1 MAGNFGKVAVLMG
14 GSSAEREISL
24 ISGQAVLE
32 SLIASGVDAY
42 AFDPAMQPIW
52 TLATQK
58 PDRAFIIL
66 HGGDGE
72 DGTVQA
78 ALDLMHIPYTGSG
91 VLASALAM
99 DKIRTKQLWQAA
111 GIPTPRSR
119 LVRSAEEAAA
129 VVAELGLPL
138 IVKPV
143 REGSSLG
150 VTKIA
155 RPEEFAAAFATAAT
169 LPDGRQ
175 DRAHPESLRCARLS
189 PQGAEN
195 SWGGPASFPEVMAE
209 EFVAGIELTAAVLGR
224 STLPLV
230 RIEAPEGRYDYQN
243 KYFTDVVQYHCPSGI
258 DPAREAEIGRTV
270 LAAFDALGCRGW
282 GRADLILRADGS
294 YSLLEMNTAPG
305 MTGHSLVPM
314 AARAAGI
321 DFGSLVL
328 RILAEAR
335 CGQG

>member
-1 MAGNFGKVAVLMG
+1 MSRLAQDFGKVAVLLG
-14 GSSAEREISL
+14 GTSAEREISL
-24 ISGQAVLE
+24 ISGKAVLA
-32 SLIASGVDAY
+32 SLVASGVDAF
-42 AFDPAMQPIW
+42 AFDPAEQPVRK
-52 TLATQK
+52 LAEIR
-58 PDRAFIIL
+58 PDRVFIIL

-78 ALDLMHIPYTGSG
+78 ALDLMQIPYTGSG

-99 DKIRTKQLWQAA
+99 DKIRTKWAWQAA
-111 GIPTPRSR
+111 GVPTPRSR
-119 LVRSAEEAAA
+119 QVAASAEGSAIIAAY
-129 VVAELGLPL
+129 GLPL

-143 REGSSLG
+143 REGSSIG
-150 VTKIA
+150 VTKVA
-155 RPEEFAAAFATAAT
+155 SAHEFAPAFAAAAT

-175 DRAHPESLRCARLS
+175 E
-189 PQGAEN
+189 
-195 SWGGPASFPEVMAE
+195 EVMAE
-209 EFVAGIELTAAVLGR
+209 EFVAGIELTAAVLGHKV
-224 STLPLV
+224 LPLV

-243 KYFTDVVQYHCPSGI
+243 KYFTDVVQYHCPAGI
-258 DPAREAEIGRTV
+258 DPAKEAEIGKTV

-321 DFGSLVL
+321 DFAALVL
-328 RILAEAR
+328 DILAEAR
-335 CGQG
+335 CGQA

>member
-1 MAGNFGKVAVLMG
+1 MARAFGKVAVLMG

-24 ISGQAVLE
+24 ISGQAVLDA
-32 SLIASGVDAY
+32 LIAAGVDAFP
-42 AFDPAMQPIW
+42 FDPAAQPIW
-52 TLATQK
+52 MLAELK

-78 ALDLMHIPYTGSG
+78 ALDLMNIPYTGSG

-99 DKIRTKQLWQAA
+99 DKIRTKLLWQAA

-119 LVRSAEEAAA
+119 RVASADEGAS
-129 VVAELGLPL
+129 VIAEFGLPL

-143 REGSSLG
+143 REGSSIG

-155 RPEEFAAAFATAAT
+155 KPEEFAAAFAAAAT

-175 DRAHPESLRCARLS
+175 E
-189 PQGAEN
+189 
-195 SWGGPASFPEVMAE
+195 EVMAE
-209 EFVAGIELTAAVLGR
+209 EFVAGTELTAAVLGH
-224 STLPLV
+224 TALPLV
-230 RIEAPEGRYDYQN
+230 RIEAPEGRYNYQN

-258 DPAREAEIGRTV
+258 KSTKEAEIGKTV

-282 GRADLILRADGS
+282 GRADLILRSDGS

-321 DFGSLVL
+321 DFGALVL
-328 RILAEAR
+328 QILAEAR

>member
-1 MAGNFGKVAVLMG
+1 MAGSFGKVAVLMG

-24 ISGQAVLE
+24 ISGQAVLD
-32 SLIASGVDAY
+32 SLIASGVDAF
-42 AFDPAMQPIW
+42 AFDPAAQPIW
-52 TLATQK
+52 MLAQVK

-78 ALDLMHIPYTGSG
+78 ALDLMSIPYTGSG

-99 DKIRTKQLWQAA
+99 DKIRTKWVWQAA
-111 GIPTPRSR
+111 GIPTTRSCR
-119 LVRSAEEAAA
+119 VASADAGPAIIAAY
-129 VVAELGLPL
+129 GLPL

-143 REGSSLG
+143 REGSSIG
-150 VTKIA
+150 VTKVSNA
-155 RPEEFAAAFATAAT
+155 NEFATAFAAAET
-169 LPDGRQ
+169 LPDGRK
-175 DRAHPESLRCARLS
+175 E
-189 PQGAEN
+189 
-195 SWGGPASFPEVMAE
+195 EVMAE
-209 EFVAGIELTAAVLGR
+209 EFVAGTELTAAVLGR
-224 STLPLV
+224 TALPLV

-258 DPAREAEIGRTV
+258 DANKEAEIGRTV

-321 DFGSLVL
+321 DFGTLVL
-328 RILAEAR
+328 KILAEAR
-335 CGQG
+335 SGQG

>member
-1 MAGNFGKVAVLMG
+1 LKAADFGRVAVLLG
-14 GSSAEREISL
+14 GTSAEREISL
-24 ISGQAVLE
+24 LSGQAVLDA
-32 SLIASGVDAY
+32 LRAAGVNAF
-42 AFDPAMQPIW
+42 AFDPAAQPIW
-52 TLATQK
+52 KLAEHK

-78 ALDLMHIPYTGSG
+78 ALDLMKIPYTGSG

-99 DKIRTKQLWQAA
+99 DKIRTKLLWQAS

-119 LVRSAEEAAA
+119 RVVSANAGASVMAA
-129 VVAELGLPL
+129 LGLPL

-143 REGSSLG
+143 REGSSIGL
-150 VTKIA
+150 TKIA
-155 RPEEFAAAFATAAT
+155 RPEEFAAAFAAAAT
-169 LPDGRQ
+169 LPDGHR
-175 DRAHPESLRCARLS
+175 E
-189 PQGAEN
+189 
-195 SWGGPASFPEVMAE
+195 EVMAE
-209 EFVAGIELTAAVLGR
+209 EFVAGIELTAAVLGNR
-224 STLPLV
+224 VLPLI

-243 KYFTDVVQYHCPSGI
+243 KYFTDAVQYHCPAGI
-258 DPAREAEIGRTV
+258 DANKEAEIGQTV
-270 LAAFDALGCRGW
+270 LAAFAALGCRGW

-305 MTGHSLVPM
+305 MTNHSLVPM

-321 DFGSLVL
+321 DFGALVL
-328 RILAEAR
+328 QVLAEAR

>member
-1 MAGNFGKVAVLMG
+1 MKAKDFGKVAVLLG

-24 ISGQAVLE
+24 ISGAAVLAALQE
-32 SLIASGVDAY
+32 MGVDAF
-42 AFDPAMQPIW
+42 AFDPAEQPIW
-52 TLATQK
+52 TLAGMGVQ
-58 PDRAFIIL
+58 RGFIIL

-72 DGTVQA
+72 DGTVQG
-78 ALDLMHIPYTGSG
+78 ALDLMQIPYTGSG

-99 DKIRTKQLWQAA
+99 DKVRTKWIWQAA
-111 GIPTPRSR
+111 AVPTPRSR
-119 LVRSAEEAAA
+119 QVRSAAEAAA
-129 VVAELGLPL
+129 VIAELGLPL
-138 IVKPV
+138 IVKPI
-143 REGSSLG
+143 REGSSIG
-150 VTKIA
+150 VTKVTMA
-155 RPEEFAAAFATAAT
+155 GEFAAAFAAAQT
-169 LPDGRQ
+169 LPDGRL
-175 DRAHPESLRCARLS
+175 E
-189 PQGAEN
+189 
-195 SWGGPASFPEVMAE
+195 EVMAE

-224 STLPLV
+224 EALPLV

-243 KYFTDVVQYHCPSGI
+243 KYFTDAVHYHCPSGLSA
-258 DPAREAEIGRTV
+258 DVEAEIGKTV

-321 DFGSLVL
+321 DFNDLVL

-335 CGQG
+335 CG